1 MATSSRKTALTALSE
16 VTENEGYSNI
26 VIDKAIRAAELSPR
40 DAALASTIF
49 YGVLEKRLTLDFYIR
64 KFLAKPKQKLDGTV
78 LNILRIAVYQMMY
91 LDRVPD
97 SAAVNEAVLCAAE
110 YRRGQYKNFVN
121 GVLRSLSRAGEE
133 LPEPDDLSIRYSHP
147 AWITNEWIQMLGEEG
162 AEALLAADNGQP
174 PTAAQVNLCRTT
186 EEELTARLSSQGVT
200 VERHPWLPGCVLLSG
215 TGDLEQLP
223 AFRDGLFYV
232 QDPAARL
239 AVLAAGP
246 EPGMRVLD
254 ACAAPGGKSFAAAVA
269 MGDKGDIL
277 SCDIH
282 AHKKALIEAGAARLG
297 FTSIMAEV
305 MDGKVCQD
313 HLLDSFDLVIADVP
327 CSGLGIIRKK
337 PDIRYK
343 DPEPLKHLPAVQS
356 AILDNVA
363 QYVKPGGVLLYATC
377 TLLERENRAV
387 AESFLSRHSNFTA
400 EAFQLPDP
408 IGRVDTGMLTLWPHI
423 HDTDGF
429 FFAKLRRKGLT

>member
-1 MATSSRKTALTALSE
+1 M
-16 VTENEGYSNI
+16 
-26 VIDKAIRAAELSPR
+26 
-40 DAALASTIF
+40 
-49 YGVLEKRLTLDFYIR
+49 
-64 KFLAKPKQKLDGTV
+64 
-78 LNILRIAVYQMMY
+78 
-91 LDRVPD
+91 
-97 SAAVNEAVLCAAE
+97 
-110 YRRGQYKNFVN
+110 
-121 GVLRSLSRAGEE
+121 
-133 LPEPDDLSIRYSHP
+133 H
-147 AWITNEWIQMLGEEG
+147 
-162 AEALLAADNGQP
+162 
-174 PTAAQVNLCRTT
+174 
-186 EEELTARLSSQGVT
+186 
-200 VERHPWLPGCVLLSG
+200 
-215 TGDLEQLP
+215 
-223 AFRDGLFYV
+223 
-232 QDPAARL
+232 
-239 AVLAAGP
+239 
-246 EPGMRVLD
+246 
-254 ACAAPGGKSFAAAVA
+254 
-269 MGDKGDIL
+269 
-277 SCDIH
+277 
-282 AHKKALIEAGAARLG
+282 
-297 FTSIMAEV
+297 

>member
-1 MATSSRKTALTALSE
+1 
-16 VTENEGYSNI
+16 
-26 VIDKAIRAAELSPR
+26 
-40 DAALASTIF
+40 
-49 YGVLEKRLTLDFYIR
+49 
-64 KFLAKPKQKLDGTV
+64 
-78 LNILRIAVYQMMY
+78 
-91 LDRVPD
+91 
-97 SAAVNEAVLCAAE
+97 
-110 YRRGQYKNFVN
+110 
-121 GVLRSLSRAGEE
+121 
-133 LPEPDDLSIRYSHP
+133 
-147 AWITNEWIQMLGEEG
+147 MLGEEG